1 MKLPMVSSR
10 PAAVSAPRQETTDQ
24 LPCEAP
30 GSAAADEPGK
40 DMRVHIKQGFQQGM
54 AVRNREKQKTE
65 ADRDR
70 TSKKACDEQP
80 AGDQLYKRNP
90 QAQ

>member
-1 MKLPMVSSR
+1 MRSARVGSSKM
-10 PAAVSAPRQETTDQ
+10 S
-24 LPCEAP
+24 L
-30 GSAAADEPGK
+30 
-40 DMRVHIKQGFQQGM
+40 HIKQEFQQGM

-80 AGDQLYKRNP
+80 ADDQLYNRNP